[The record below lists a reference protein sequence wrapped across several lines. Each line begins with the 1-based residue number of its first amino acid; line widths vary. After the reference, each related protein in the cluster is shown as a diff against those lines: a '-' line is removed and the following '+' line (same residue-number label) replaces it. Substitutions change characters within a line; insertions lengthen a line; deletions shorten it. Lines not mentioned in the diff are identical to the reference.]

1 MQKSCL
7 ELIKQ
12 ATKLANAQNSEAFD
26 FAFKVQ
32 LLNNIYCNVYN
43 ELTGYSNYFIRYFEF
58 EKEADLPPDCNKILM
73 VFRGS
78 RDNPYIITQSS
89 ANNFIPGDYYIENN
103 TIRIVDGKD
112 GQKVTVKYSA
122 LPLLLTA
129 PEEPK
134 ELTGIMVTN
143 SLTAR
148 YQDDDY
154 FYYSDSGT
162 YYKYSFEDMT
172 KEQVSQSAVPT
183 KSSNFNNY
191 PLVVTKSGNY
201 VTAVTWNGNDVTGY
215 FKAYDANTGAEIR
228 PKDIVWDN
236 THIAIT
242 YENDDIYVMTADWE
256 KAQINPW
263 LYKGRYFK
271 GKAISIYGDDET
283 GSGLICISNGKI
295 YMMSFVPDTIL
306 EYPENVF
313 FEYIE
318 DLFAVQLQGLIGI
331 NNDALQTK
339 LTNDEQAFYSSLQRS
354 QQGIRI
360 KNESNF
366 YKRVFW

>member
-1 MQKSCL
+1 MQKTSL

-12 ATKLANAQNSEAFD
+12 ATKLANCQNSEAFD

-32 LLNNIYCNVYN
+32 LLNNVYANVYN
-43 ELTGYSNYFIRYFEF
+43 DLCGLSNYFIRYFTF
-58 EKEADLPPDCNKILM
+58 TKESDLPPDCNKVMM

-78 RDNPYIITQSS
+78 KDNPYVLSQSS
-89 ANNFIPGDYYIENN
+89 PNNFIPGDYIIENN
-103 TIRIVDGKD
+103 TIRVIDKLAGE
-112 GQKVTVKYSA
+112 VTVKYSA

-134 ELTGIMVTN
+134 ELTLV
-143 SLTAR
+143 SPVQYL

-154 FYYSDSGT
+154 LYYLSDDT
-162 YYKYSFEDMT
+162 KYYKYSFED
-172 KEQVSQSAVPT
+172 KENTEVAQADVPVI
-183 KSSNFNNY
+183 SNLFNNY
-191 PLVVTKSGNY
+191 PLVTTTEGDFITK
-201 VTAVTWNGNDVTGY
+201 VEWNGNDITDY
-215 FKAYDANTGAEIR
+215 FSAYDNNTGEAIR
-228 PKDIVWDN
+228 PVNMVWDN

-242 YENDDIYVMTADWE
+242 YENHDVYVMTADFE

-263 LYKGRYFK
+263 LIKGRYFK
-271 GKAISIYGDDET
+271 ASAVSIFADDEKGT
-283 GSGLICISNGKI
+283 GLICEVNNKV
-295 YMMSFVPDTIL
+295 YFMSFVPDTIL

-318 DLFAVQLQGLIGI
+318 DLFAVQLQGLVGI
-331 NNDALQTK
+331 NNEALQTK
-339 LTNDEQAFYSSLQRS
+339 LTNDEQAFYTSLQRS

>member
-32 LLNNIYCNVYN
+32 LLNNVYSNVYN
-43 ELTGYSNYFIRYFEF
+43 DLAGLSNYFIRYFEF
-58 EKEADLPPDCNKILM
+58 EKEADLPPDCNKVLM

-78 RDNPYIITQSS
+78 RDNPYILSQSS
-89 ANNFIPGDYYIENN
+89 QNNFIPGDYYIENN
-103 TIRIVDGKD
+103 TIKVIDSNPV
-112 GQKVTVKYSA
+112 KVTVKYSA

-134 ELTGIMVTN
+134 ELD
-143 SLTAR
+143 LTTPQTFLF
-148 YQDDDY
+148 QDDNY
-154 FYYSDSGT
+154 LYYLSTDT
-162 YYKYSFEDMT
+162 NIYRYSFEDKT
-172 KEQVSQSAVPT
+172 NEQIADAPTVSD
-183 KSSNFNNY
+183 KFNNY
-191 PLVVTKSGNY
+191 QLSVTKEDDV
-201 VTAVTWNGNDVTGY
+201 VTAVTWNGDDVTGY
-215 FKAYDANTGAEIR
+215 FKAYDANTGVEVK
-228 PKDIVWDN
+228 PVDLVWDN

-242 YENDDIYVMTADWE
+242 YENDDVYVMTADWE
-256 KAQINPW
+256 KAQVNPYI
-263 LYKGRYFK
+263 YKGRYFK
-271 GKAISIYGDDET
+271 GSAVSIYADDET
-283 GSGLICISNGKI
+283 GSGLICYSNGK
-295 YMMSFVPDTIL
+295 YYLMSFVPDTIL

-339 LTNDEQAFYSSLQRS
+339 LTNDEQAFYSSLLRS